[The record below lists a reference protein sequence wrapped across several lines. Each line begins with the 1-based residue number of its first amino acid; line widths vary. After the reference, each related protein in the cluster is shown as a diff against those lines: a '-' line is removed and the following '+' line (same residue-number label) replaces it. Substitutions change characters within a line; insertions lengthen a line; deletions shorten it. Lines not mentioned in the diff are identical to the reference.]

1 MQEPTTTATTTNFD
15 QSSAVALLINHP
27 ALIGFDSPSRM
38 LVTCVKELFEVVCLF
53 LAKRMR
59 VD

>member
-1 MQEPTTTATTTNFD
+1 MQEPTTTTNFD

-38 LVTCVKELFEVVCLF
+38 LVTCIKELFEVVFQF
-53 LAKRMR
+53 LAKRVR